1 MRRGTQNSLGGRF
14 GFVKP
19 CSLAIVAV
27 EKGRYSLSE
36 MENAMVAGP
45 KSLMQSAAL
54 VGAVAASLVCSVLGS
69 KAQPAQPVVTD
80 PLQGFSQ
87 DRDKA
92 LKIEGRPAQF
102 QVVAGVVTHTYGGYI
117 DWAQVVLGN
126 TTIRCRF
133 LAIHWAREEVA
144 GDVKAAEPF
153 VGNGYI
159 RKLEFSR
166 DVTITYRDQTAT
178 ADDGVLDLRANLGT
192 LTGDVVLTR
201 GQDVLRSGRLVADLA
216 TGTSRMEPP
225 RERR

>member
-1 MRRGTQNSLGGRF
+1 MFAGYRRGSLKRGE
-14 GFVKP
+14 
-19 CSLAIVAV
+19 I
-27 EKGRYSLSE
+27 
-36 MENAMVAGP
+36 AMVAAA
-45 KSLMQSAAL
+45 KSVGRSALLA
-54 VGAVAASLVCSVLGS
+54 GAVATGLVCSALGP

-102 QVVAGVVTHTYGGYI
+102 QAVAGAVTYGGYI
-117 DWAQVVLGN
+117 DWAQVVLGD

-133 LAIHWAREEVA
+133 LTIHYAREEGA
-144 GDVKAAEPF
+144 GDVKAGEPF

-201 GQDVLRSGRLVADLA
+201 GKDVLRSGRLVADLA
-216 TGTSRMEPP
+216 TGTSRMEPLP
-225 RERR
+225 ERR

>member
-1 MRRGTQNSLGGRF
+1 MF
-14 GFVKP
+14 
-19 CSLAIVAV
+19 AV
-27 EKGRYSLSE
+27 
-36 MENAMVAGP
+36 P

-54 VGAVAASLVCSVLGS
+54 VGAVAASLACSVLGP

-102 QVVAGVVTHTYGGYI
+102 QVVAGVATYGGYI

-133 LAIHWAREEVA
+133 LTIHWAREEVA

-159 RKLEFSR
+159 RKLELSR

-178 ADDGVLDLRANLGT
+178 ANDGVLDLRANLGM
-192 LTGDVVLTR
+192 LTGDVVLTQ

-216 TGTSRMEPP
+216 TGTSRMEPRP
-225 RERR
+225 ERR